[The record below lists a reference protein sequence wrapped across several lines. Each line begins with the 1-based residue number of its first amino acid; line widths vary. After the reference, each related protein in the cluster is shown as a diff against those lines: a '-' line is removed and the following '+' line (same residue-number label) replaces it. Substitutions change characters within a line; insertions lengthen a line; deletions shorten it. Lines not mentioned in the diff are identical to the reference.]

1 MSAGLGTKKKRKS
14 IVFLGISICIVI
26 SWIIFAKKSEKSDEL
41 IHSSPL
47 RHERDPIRA
56 ILKNSCAHLFC
67 RCMITGSSKKTRIEY
82 DISSKPVRWEE
93 VLTLNEKLGF
103 GKPSFELGV
112 HGLPC
117 RNIDGSI
124 SCCSTRL
131 LIRPGTSDIKV
142 FKHIFKDGE
151 YSFLYDL
158 KYQPRM
164 ILDAGANCG
173 FASILFAL
181 LFPKAKIVALEPSP
195 DNFQALIQNVD
206 MASLNSRIEAK
217 KIGLWYRTSYLSLQM
232 KGKDIKDMNQES
244 AKWSVRVSETR
255 DKTATV
261 GMSIDRIKV
270 DSAYNE
276 FDYVKIDIEGAE
288 NEVFGRGKL
297 NWLSHV
303 RLLSI
308 EMHDKHVAGV
318 TQMII
323 NIIAKSLLHNL
334 RTRPIPCAEYY
345 VWFSPDVYDSELGSN
360 TCFVNG
366 TTRAVLNS
374 KLKGH

>member
-1 MSAGLGTKKKRKS
+1 MAQKDVCGTKKRRKS
-14 IVFLGISICIVI
+14 IVFLVISIVI

-47 RHERDPIRA
+47 RHERDPIHA
-56 ILKNSCAHLFC
+56 ILKNSCSHFFC

-158 KYQPRM
+158 KYQP
-164 ILDAGANCG
+164 
-173 FASILFAL
+173 
-181 LFPKAKIVALEPSP
+181 
-195 DNFQALIQNVD
+195 
-206 MASLNSRIEAK
+206 
-217 KIGLWYRTSYLSLQM
+217 
-232 KGKDIKDMNQES
+232 
-244 AKWSVRVSETR
+244 
-255 DKTATV
+255 
-261 GMSIDRIKV
+261 
-270 DSAYNE
+270 
-276 FDYVKIDIEGAE
+276 
-288 NEVFGRGKL
+288 
-297 NWLSHV
+297 
-303 RLLSI
+303 
-308 EMHDKHVAGV
+308 
-318 TQMII
+318 
-323 NIIAKSLLHNL
+323 
-334 RTRPIPCAEYY
+334 
-345 VWFSPDVYDSELGSN
+345 
-360 TCFVNG
+360 
-366 TTRAVLNS
+366 
-374 KLKGH
+374 